1 VSTLTQAANID
12 PNTQKQ
18 LEELE
23 KKSAEQSL
31 SKVIKLPSCPDSKRG
46 TPNSFLQSALFSAI
60 QGKDRADLKG
70 AILASQDGIVI
81 KYTGEQLNQEDLTLW
96 ETLVHLAKD
105 TPLGDSC
112 QFTAYQILKAMGLST
127 GLNEYDR
134 LHKGIVRLIA
144 CAVEIEHHGNSY
156 VGSLIVETGVEDDE
170 DRRYVIK
177 LNRKLIR
184 LYNENTWVDF
194 GQRLTLR
201 KKPLAQFLHG
211 YFSSHKTPYPVK
223 VPTLYQLSGSRV
235 KQLAKFKQ
243 NLKAALE
250 ELIKIDF
257 LESYDIK
264 DDLVAVKRK

>member
-1 VSTLTQAANID
+1 M
-12 PNTQKQ
+12 QKQ
-18 LEELE
+18 LEWLE
-23 KKSAEQSL
+23 KKSAERSL
-31 SKVIKLPSCPDSKRG
+31 SQDILLPEWPELKRG
-46 TPNSFLQSALFSAI
+46 TPNSFLQSALFSAV

-70 AILASQDGIVI
+70 TILASQDGIVI

-112 QFTAYQILKAMGLST
+112 QFTAYGILKAMGLST

-134 LHKGIVRLIA
+134 LHKSIVRLIA
-144 CAVEIEHHGNSY
+144 CAVEIDHHGNSY
-156 VGSLIVETGVEDDE
+156 VGSLIVESGVDDEE

-184 LYNENTWVDF
+184 LYKENTWVDF

-211 YFSSHKTPYPVK
+211 YYSSHKSPYPIK
-223 VPTLYQLSGSRV
+223 VATLHQLSGSKTKR
-235 KQLAKFKQ
+235 LAKFKE
-243 NLKAALE
+243 NLKAALD
-250 ELIKIDF
+250 ELVKINF
-257 LESYDIK
+257 LERYNIEN
-264 DDLVAVKRK
+264 DLVTVKRK